1 MLEPFLPLVCSESWR
16 ALGKLVKWEAGLWCS
31 QPLTFASFPLFCEI
45 LLFLGHRMPWLLRS
59 YSQAKIQYHPSQ
71 SISFL
76 KHIWSLIVE
85 SKLFFPLPDAGSR
98 RLVGEIFKT
107 FFFLRMYVP
116 LESHHMDSAFG
127 LGVTSPGVTSISF
140 SWNHRPTHLSQ
151 FSSRVVRQFGADLT
165 YKLTLF

>member
-59 YSQAKIQYHPSQ
+59 CSQAKIQYHPSQ

-76 KHIWSLIVE
+76 KHFWSLIVE
-85 SKLFFPLPDAGSR
+85 WKLFFPLPDVGIR
-98 RLVGEIFKT
+98 RLVGEIFKKNFVAYVCASRIT
-107 FFFLRMYVP
+107 SHGFCFWLGCYESWGSLPFLLVGIIDQHTWV
-116 LESHHMDSAFG
+116 SSAQG
-127 LGVTSPGVTSISF
+127 
-140 SWNHRPTHLSQ
+140 
-151 FSSRVVRQFGADLT
+151 
-165 YKLTLF
+165 